1 MTSTKDTEVTF
12 AGLSVV
18 LKQVET
24 SISPTSLNSWLSETQ
39 LLPTWI
45 PLRIKEG
52 VTKIMPVLP
61 NSVLYPNLM
70 QSICQQIAQN
80 TLVEWW
86 QKPYELMGVEVD
98 SHALHVIQVA
108 VASAAPLP
116 TLGRAIHAQC
126 FQWFANADTALA
138 EHLHQ
143 QNTLPLTVAMQYVSP
158 QKMHLKITL
167 LKKELL
173 APLLWGLST
182 SLGESIMLA
191 GIPCQLGKSIDILQ
205 ATSFEKLV
213 QVTTQ
218 NVIELRFLSPTS
230 FKQNRGVQPFPLPE
244 LVFNSLLRRWNI
256 FAPPELQ
263 FPEVEWNSLVSAYD
277 LKTHALKMEGG
288 AEIGAQ
294 GWVKYRFLDSQQA
307 KIATILSHFA
317 TFAGVGRKTAMGMGQ
332 VRLVESRSP
341 G

>member
-1 MTSTKDTEVTF
+1 MISTKDTEITF

-24 SISPTSLNSWLSETQ
+24 SISPTPLNSWLSETQ
-39 LLPTWI
+39 LLPVWI
-45 PLRIKEG
+45 PLRINAG

-86 QKPYELMGVEVD
+86 QKPYELTGVEVD
-98 SHALHVIQVA
+98 SHALHMIQIS
-108 VASAAPLP
+108 VASAAPPP

-126 FQWFANADTALA
+126 FRWFANADTALA
-138 EHLHQ
+138 ENLHQ
-143 QNTLPLTVAMQYVSP
+143 QNTLPLTVAVQYVSP
-158 QKMHLKITL
+158 QKMQLRITL

-182 SLGESIMLA
+182 NLGESIMLA

-205 ATSFEKLV
+205 ASSFEKLV
-213 QVTTQ
+213 QTTTQ
-218 NVIELRFLSPTS
+218 SVIELRFLSPTS

-244 LVFNSLLRRWNI
+244 LVFNSLLRRWNT

-263 FPEVEWNSLVSAYD
+263 FPEVEWNGLVSAYD

-294 GWVKYRFLDSQQA
+294 GWVKYRFLDSDQA
-307 KIATILSHFA
+307 RIATILAHFA

-332 VRLVESRSP
+332 VQKC
-341 G
+341 

>member
-24 SISPTSLNSWLSETQ
+24 SISPTPLNSWLSETQ
-39 LLPTWI
+39 LLPVWI
-45 PLRIKEG
+45 PLRINGG

-86 QKPYELMGVEVD
+86 QKPYELTGVEVD

-108 VASAAPLP
+108 VASAAPLA

-126 FQWFANADTALA
+126 FQWFANADTALT

-158 QKMHLKITL
+158 QKMQLRITL

-182 SLGESIMLA
+182 NLGESIMLA
-191 GIPCQLGKSIDILQ
+191 GIPCQLGKWIDIVQ
-205 ATSFEKLV
+205 ASSFEKLV

-218 NVIELRFLSPTS
+218 SVIELRFLSPTS

-244 LVFNSLLRRWNI
+244 LVFNSLLRRWNT
-256 FAPPELQ
+256 FSPPELQ
-263 FPEVEWNSLVSAYD
+263 FPEVEWNGLVSAYD

-288 AEIGAQ
+288 AEIGTQ
-294 GWVKYRFLDSQQA
+294 GWVKYRFLDSEQA
-307 KIATILSHFA
+307 RIATILTHFA

-332 VRLVESRSP
+332 VQKC
-341 G
+341 

>member
-1 MTSTKDTEVTF
+1 MTSTKETEATF

-24 SISPTSLNSWLSETQ
+24 SISPTPLISWLSEIQ
-39 LLPTWI
+39 LLPIWI
-45 PLRIKEG
+45 PLRINEG

-86 QKPYELMGVEVD
+86 QKSYELTGVEVD
-98 SHALHVIQVA
+98 SHALHIIQVA

-126 FQWFANADTALA
+126 FQWFATADTALA

-143 QNTLPLTVAMQYVSP
+143 QNSLPLTVAIQYVSP
-158 QKMHLKITL
+158 QKMQLRITL

-182 SLGESIMLA
+182 NLGESIMLA
-191 GIPCQLGKSIDILQ
+191 DIPCRLGKWIDILQ

-213 QVTTQ
+213 QIPPQ
-218 NVIELRFLSPTS
+218 SLIELRFLSPTS
-230 FKQNRGVQPFPLPE
+230 FKQSRAVQPFPLPE
-244 LVFNSLLRRWNI
+244 LVFNSLLRRWNT
-256 FAPPELQ
+256 FALPELQ
-263 FPEVEWNSLVSAYD
+263 FPEIEWNGLVSAYD
-277 LKTHALKMEGG
+277 LKTYALKMEGG
-288 AEIGAQ
+288 AEIGAE
-294 GWVKYRFLDSQQA
+294 GWVKYRFLDPEQA
-307 KIATILSHFA
+307 RIATTLAHFA

-332 VRLVESRSP
+332 TCLVNS
-341 G
+341 